1 MCTFENMQF
10 HEKAQTNNQ
19 KNGHSDIFTKHL
31 LKHLKFQFLAR
42 CNQIYTSSF
51 KKQLLLTF
59 PFPFFPP
66 TT

>member
-19 KNGHSDIFTKHL
+19 KKGHSHIFTKHL
-31 LKHLKFQFLAR
+31 LMHLKFQFLASR
-42 CNQIYTSSF
+42 NQIYTSSF